1 MSVGSICSRIVHVA
15 DPGERVIEVALRMR
29 AANVGTV
36 VVLDAARRPVGML
49 TDRDLVVRVIAEGRE
64 PEATTIESVM
74 TREPA
79 VAGVDLPV
87 EQALLRMRQRGVRR
101 LPVVDA
107 RGELIGIV
115 SVDDVVE
122 LLAGEIGNVGR
133 ILAQSAASMTSPPP
147 AKSGS
152 ARAVAAIERSQGEA
166 EC

>member
-1 MSVGSICSRIVHVA
+1 MSVGTICSRIVHVA
-15 DPGERVIEVALRMR
+15 EPGERVIDVALRMR
-29 AANVGTV
+29 SANVGTV
-36 VVLDAARRPVGML
+36 VVLDAQKRPVGML

-64 PEATTIESVM
+64 PEATRIEAVM

-79 VAGVDLPV
+79 VAAVDLPI

-101 LPVVDA
+101 LPVVDT

-115 SVDDVVE
+115 SVDDIVE

-133 ILAQSAASMTSPPP
+133 VLAQSAASTVAPPV
-147 AKSGS
+147 ARS
-152 ARAVAAIERSQGEA
+152 ARPAVGIERAQGEA